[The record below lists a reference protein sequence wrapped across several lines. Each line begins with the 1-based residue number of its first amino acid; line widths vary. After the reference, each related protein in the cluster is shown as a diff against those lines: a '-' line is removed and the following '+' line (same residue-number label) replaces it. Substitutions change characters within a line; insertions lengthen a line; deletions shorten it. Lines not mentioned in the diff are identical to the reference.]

1 MTPEKIAAS
10 GTEHGIQAAFFA
22 SLAPHYEMH
31 PELRLMFAIPNGGQ
45 RNPATAGRLKAEGVK
60 AGVPDTFL
68 PVARRDFHGLFIEFK
83 KFGGKTSEKQNE
95 MILRL
100 LQQKYDVQICYSWQ
114 DALKIVLDYLGGVK

>member
-22 SLAPHYEMH
+22 SLVSYYEMY
-31 PELRLMFAIPNGGQ
+31 PELMLMFAIPNGGQ

-68 PVARRDFHGLFIEFK
+68 PVARLEFNGLFIEFK
-83 KFGGKTSEKQNE
+83 KVGGKTSPAQNE

-100 LQQKYDVQICYSWQ
+100 RRQKYKVEICYDWLAAQ
-114 DALKIVLDYLGGVK
+114 EIVLDYLSA

>member
-10 GTEHGIQAAFFA
+10 GTEHGVQAAFFA
-22 SLAPHYEMH
+22 SLVPHYEIH

-68 PVARRDFHGLFIEFK
+68 PIARRDFHGLFIEFK
-83 KFGGKTSEKQNE
+83 KVGGKTSPAQDE
-95 MILRL
+95 MILQLRR
-100 LQQKYDVQICYSWQ
+100 QKYNVQICYDWQ
-114 DALKIVLDYLGGVK
+114 TALDRVLGYLRG